1 MLELSD
7 VAVDPKLANSGVW
20 ANYMGGQFL
29 VARHGHA
36 YNQRL
41 GDLYNENRDLLNK
54 RDPESNLLT
63 VEAAAK
69 MREIHIQAFAETVLL
84 DWKDISEKGKKL
96 KYTVATA
103 MKILTDP
110 RYQELTDYL
119 ESFSRN
125 HYHYRD
131 VSNQEVAKGVK
142 TTAVS

>member
-1 MLELSD
+1 MLELST
-7 VAVDPKLANSGVW
+7 VALDPTLAQKGVW

-29 VARHGHA
+29 LARHGAA

-54 RDPESNLLT
+54 RDPDSNLLT

-69 MREIHIQAFAETVLL
+69 MRDIHVQAFSETVLL
-84 DWKDISEKGKKL
+84 DWKDVGEKGKAL
-96 KYTVATA
+96 KFSTKTA
-103 MKILTDP
+103 MKILLDP

-131 VSNQEVAKGVK
+131 MGNQEVATGVK

>member
-7 VAVDPKLANSGVW
+7 VAVDPALAQKGVW

-29 VARHGHA
+29 LARHGTA

-41 GDLYNENRDLLNK
+41 GELYNENRDLLSK
-54 RDPESNLLT
+54 RDSESNRLT
-63 VEAAAK
+63 IEAAAK

-84 DWKDISEKGKKL
+84 DWKDVGEKGKPL
-96 KYTVATA
+96 KFTTKTA
-103 MKILTDP
+103 MKIFLDP

-131 VSNQEVAKGVK
+131 ASAKETAAEVK